1 MAFPPPSPLFF
12 SFFHLP
18 QKWKK
23 GYYCKLL
30 RLAHSLILKGTLFRQ
45 ENTEESG
52 GTFYPSF
59 YGAMNHQVKKAPE
72 RPSIGNKATDRPN
85 GAN

>member
-1 MAFPPPSPLFF
+1 MAFPPPPLFL

-30 RLAHSLILKGTLFRQ
+30 RLAHTLILKGTLVHL

-52 GTFYPSF
+52 GIFYPSLST
-59 YGAMNHQVKKAPE
+59 AMNHQVKKGP
-72 RPSIGNKATDRPN
+72 GL
-85 GAN
+85 